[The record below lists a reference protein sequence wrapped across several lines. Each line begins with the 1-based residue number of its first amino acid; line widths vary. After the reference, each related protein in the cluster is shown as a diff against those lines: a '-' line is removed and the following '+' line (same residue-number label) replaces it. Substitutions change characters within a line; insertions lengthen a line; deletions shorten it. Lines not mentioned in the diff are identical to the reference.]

1 MDISKD
7 YYATLGVLPSAED
20 YILQAAYKALCKRF
34 HPDVYKGADA
44 HERMAAINEAYE
56 VLGDSSKRAEYDRR
70 RGETTSD
77 DSDFFNDDFD
87 QTKQG
92 VDPLE
97 QDWKVAVEYY
107 PEVAT
112 IVQRL
117 ETISARLAF
126 TFRAY
131 LLLEKEYERATE
143 VADLMERNFLNQFFG
158 TSAVSH
164 TFAREL
170 IEAGRKDVLREL
182 NKTIKVLGSGSGE
195 RVVNNLREKH
205 QIFNAEQLKQ
215 QKIKAKEAEEARAR
229 ARLQMQK
236 DNEAAWLRKQRRPN

>member
-1 MDISKD
+1 M
-7 YYATLGVLPSAED
+7 GVLPSAED

-56 VLGDSSKRAEYDRR
+56 VLGDSSKCAEYDRR

-77 DSDFFNDDFD
+77 DSDFLNDDFD

-107 PEVAT
+107 TEVAT

-131 LLLEKEYERATE
+131 LLLEKN
-143 VADLMERNFLNQFFG
+143 MN
-158 TSAVSH
+158 
-164 TFAREL
+164 
-170 IEAGRKDVLREL
+170 
-182 NKTIKVLGSGSGE
+182 
-195 RVVNNLREKH
+195 
-205 QIFNAEQLKQ
+205 EQL
-215 QKIKAKEAEEARAR
+215 R
-229 ARLQMQK
+229 
-236 DNEAAWLRKQRRPN
+236 